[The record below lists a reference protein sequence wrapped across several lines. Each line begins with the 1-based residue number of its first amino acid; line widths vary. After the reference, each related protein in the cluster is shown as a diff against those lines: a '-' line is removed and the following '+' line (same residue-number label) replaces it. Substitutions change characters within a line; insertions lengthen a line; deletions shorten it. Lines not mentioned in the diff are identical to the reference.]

1 MRIFSQSRNQESV
14 GSPAGA
20 PQHFRLYPTT
30 EVGHTV
36 GDLDHAAVSVSN
48 GMEFDV
54 SVEGH
59 ALNVCLKT
67 DKA

>member
-14 GSPAGA
+14 GSSAGT
-20 PQHFRLYPTT
+20 PQYFRLYPTT

-48 GMEFDV
+48 GMQFDV

-59 ALNVCLKT
+59 ALNVCLKP